1 LDIAEILEKMIDLQ
15 AVDSG
20 LDELEK
26 LKKNFRAEI
35 ATLETA
41 VTECKTRLQV
51 QKKAQE
57 ELAKKRKT
65 LEMEAGTLDGK
76 IKKYQGQEGEVK
88 SNEQF
93 AALKAEIEKAKQEKA
108 QAEEKELE
116 ILFLEDEQKKKIQA
130 LNEELSRAEKKAAE
144 DKKALDQKIADCE
157 KAAVDKNSARQA
169 CLAAMDPEFAHGYE
183 ALRNNGKKIA
193 LAQVLEDATC
203 SGCRMQV
210 APQILNEIN
219 RNRAIQRCTCGR
231 YIYRKD

>member
-1 LDIAEILEKMIDLQ
+1 LDIAETLEKLISLQ

-35 ATLETA
+35 STLETA
-41 VTECKTRLQV
+41 VIECKAKLQTE
-51 QKKAQE
+51 KKAQE
-57 ELAKKRKT
+57 ELAKKRKN

-93 AALKAEIEKAKQEKA
+93 TALKTEIEKAKQEKA

-116 ILFLEDEQKKKIQA
+116 ILFQEDEQKKKIQA
-130 LNEELSRAEKKAAE
+130 AQEELTRAEKKAAD

-157 KAAVDKNSARQA
+157 KASVDKKTDRQA
-169 CLAAMDPEFAHGYE
+169 CLAVLDSEFAQGYE
-183 ALRNNGKKIA
+183 ALRHNGKKIA

-219 RNRAIQRCTCGR
+219 RNLAIQRCTCGR

>member
-1 LDIAEILEKMIDLQ
+1 LDIADILQKLIDIQ
-15 AVDSG
+15 TVDSG

-26 LKKNFRAEI
+26 LKRNFRAEI

-41 VTECKTRLQV
+41 VTECKTRLQTE
-51 QKKAQE
+51 KKALE
-57 ELAKKRKT
+57 ELAKNRKT
-65 LEMEAGTLDGK
+65 LEIEAGTLDGK
-76 IKKYQGQEGEVK
+76 IQKYQGQEGEVK

-93 AALKAEIEKAKQEKA
+93 TALKGEIEKAKQEKSLT
-108 QAEEKELE
+108 EEKELE
-116 ILFLEDEQKKKIQA
+116 ILFQEDEQKKKIQRI
-130 LNEELSRAEKKAAE
+130 NEDLARAEKKAAE
-144 DKKALDQKIADCE
+144 DKRSLDQKIADCE
-157 KAAVDKNSARQA
+157 KASTDKKADRQT
-169 CLAAMDPEFAHGYE
+169 CLAALNPEFAQGYE

-219 RNRAIQRCTCGR
+219 RNLAIQRCTCGR